1 MVEKDM
7 RPAQFGTPVSQKL
20 VSLIEQNAHDLTMSY
35 LKDVKQE
42 TSMPTYRAYDE
53 AELYKRAHRVYSQL
67 GLWISQEATKA
78 ETKDY
83 WTELGRQRRE
93 EGFALSEII
102 RSLHLIRRHLW
113 LKVQDEGLLD
123 TALDL
128 YQAMELHN
136 RVMVFFDRAVYYAA
150 VGFETR
156 L

>member
-1 MVEKDM
+1 MVDKNV
-7 RPAQFGTPVSQKL
+7 RPAQFGTSGSQKL
-20 VSLIEQNAHDLTMSY
+20 VSLIEQNAHELTMSY
-35 LKDVKQE
+35 LRDIKEQ

-67 GLWISQEATKA
+67 GQWISQEATRE

-113 LKVQDEGLLD
+113 LKVQAEGLLD

-136 RVMVFFDRAVYYAA
+136 RVIVFFDRAVYYAA
-150 VGFETR
+150 IGFETK

>member
-1 MVEKDM
+1 MGDKDA
-7 RPAQFGTPVSQKL
+7 RQAHFGSPVSQKL
-20 VSLIEQNAHDLTMSY
+20 VNLIEQNAHELTMSY
-35 LKDVKQE
+35 LRDIKQE
-42 TSMPTYRAYDE
+42 TRMPTYRSYDE

-67 GLWISQEATKA
+67 GRWISQDATPE
-78 ETKDY
+78 ETREY
-83 WTELGRQRRE
+83 WTELGRQRRQ

-113 LKVQDEGLLD
+113 LKVQAEGLLD